1 MDIKFKKTTLDDDA
15 LMYNKSKDTI
25 TKEELKNLP
34 FKQKLIYF
42 KDYFAKRT
50 IVVIIIIAVLISILN
65 TTVFNRATCQLS
77 LILINGQLEEAE
89 ALSDSLEEYLEIT
102 NKNDYV
108 STETFNI
115 SDYQMNMAFM
125 TRIWAAS
132 TDILICSRTDF
143 EEQAARGYCADL
155 SETLPEELYAS
166 LADRIVEGQVEELD
180 EDGNVIS
187 RSDPTPFG
195 IDISDSSI
203 LEEYELYCPD
213 PVLCITANSPNLE
226 NALKTI
232 SYFVD

>member
-42 KDYFAKRT
+42 KDYYAKRT

-180 EDGNVIS
+180 KDGNVIS

-195 IDISDSSI
+195 IDISGSSI